1 MIGYLLIVSG
11 ICLSLLGV
19 WMIAKAK
26 SIEKEQQSPST
37 TQPLAALDEKPSEVI
52 PVPSD
57 ATFHEDKKG
66 TEFESHIVDL
76 FGFKQH
82 SNFRELLEWQGDKY
96 SNGVYPKS
104 NCNPDLVVRV
114 SVGREESRILGV
126 ECKWRNAFVNDTVTW
141 ARQEQIERYLKFGKD
156 RGASVFVALGVGGT
170 ESCPAEL
177 FIVPISR
184 MTEPEV
190 HRSSLLQ
197 FKQRS
202 IDGFLYYDKLKDSLF
217 VVPNTGSV
225 KKDSSSS
232 K

>member
-19 WMIAKAK
+19 WMIAKGK
-26 SIEKEQQSPST
+26 SIEKDLQSPST
-37 TQPLAALDEKPSEVI
+37 TQPLAALDEKPSDVI

-82 SNFRELLEWQGDKY
+82 SKFRELLEWQGDKY
-96 SNGVYPKS
+96 SNGVYPES
-104 NCNPDLVVRV
+104 NCNPDLVLKLN
-114 SVGREESRILGV
+114 VGGGESRLLGV
-126 ECKWRNAFVNDTVTW
+126 ECKWRNSFVNGTVTW
-141 ARQEQIERYLKFGKD
+141 ARSEQIDRYVQFGKD

-170 ESCPAEL
+170 ESHPDEL
-177 FIVPISR
+177 FIVPISQ
-184 MTEPEV
+184 MSEPVV
-190 HRSSLLQ
+190 HRSFLLQ
-197 FKQRS
+197 FKQKYV
-202 IDGFLYYDKLKDSLF
+202 DGYLYYDKLRDCLF
-217 VVPNTGSV
+217 VVQNTSSV
-225 KKDSSSS
+225 KKDIQSS